1 MRTQTGERLAEL
13 TRRRFVQV
21 TGATATVVVLSSG
34 PARLMAS
41 AVAATPSYLQ
51 RRAYVDLVDETFV
64 VDDLSLTLVEVAD
77 LPRAASDRSL
87 AGRDDAFVLTFT
99 GPAAPQLSQATYD
112 LHHERLGTAT
122 LFLVPVDRTTHQQRY
137 EAVIDRTVKLAEAE
151 RTAPHPPASTSNAD
165 YVAVAAA
172 PAVPVAATGTQT
184 TSPERRTVKR
194 KARARRV
201 VSATLRSRG
210 GVLSTSLRLV
220 DARKTAKV
228 RVSLVRDD
236 VVYARGTQRLRGRSS
251 LRVPMRRYRRLK
263 RGSYDLVIT
272 TVSRTGWRAT
282 TRMRLKIR

>member
-1 MRTQTGERLAEL
+1 MSTRTEERQTEL

-21 TGATATVVVLSSG
+21 TGATASVVILSSG
-34 PARLMAS
+34 PGRLVAS

-51 RRAYVDLVDETFV
+51 RRAYADLVGSTFV
-64 VDDLSLTLVEVAD
+64 LDGLSLTLAEVAD

-99 GPAAPQLSQATYD
+99 GPATPPLSQDTYD

-122 LFLVPVDRTTHQQRY
+122 LFLVPVDRTTHQQHY

-151 RTAPHPPASTSNAD
+151 RNAPQPPASTSDAE

-172 PAVPVAATGTQT
+172 PVAATGTQRADA
-184 TSPERRTVKR
+184 ERRTLKSSTQT
-194 KARARRV
+194 RRV
-201 VSATLRSRG
+201 TSATLRSRG

-220 DARKTAKV
+220 DTRKIAKV
-228 RVSLVRDD
+228 RVSLVRQG

-251 LRVPMRRYRRLK
+251 LRVPMRRYRRVK
-263 RGSYDLVIT
+263 RGSYELVIT